1 MALMVM
7 KNANLALRFLLELCV
22 LFALGYW
29 GFQTGQ
35 TMIVRIVL
43 GIGAPVVAIVI
54 WALLGAP
61 KAPWQLKG
69 ASRFLLEVVFFGL
82 PAVALFV
89 VGQHILGIAF
99 ALVFVLNTILIYMW
113 SQ

>member
-1 MALMVM
+1 MALAVM

-22 LFALGYW
+22 LAALVYW
-29 GFQTGQ
+29 GFEVGQ
-35 TMIVRIVL
+35 TTIVKIVL
-43 GIGAPVVAIVI
+43 GIGAPVIASVV

-61 KAPWQLKG
+61 RARWHLKG
-69 ASRFLLEVVFFGL
+69 VWRLLLEVVFFGL

-89 VGQHILGIAF
+89 AGQYILGIAF
-99 ALVFVLNTILIYMW
+99 ALVFILNTILIYAW

>member
-1 MALMVM
+1 MALAVM

-22 LFALGYW
+22 LAALAYW

-35 TMIVRIVL
+35 TTIVRIVL
-43 GIGAPVVAIVI
+43 GIGAPLVAVVV

-61 KAPWQLKG
+61 KAPWHLKG
-69 ASRFLLEVVFFGL
+69 VWRLLLEVVFFGL

-89 VGQHILGIAF
+89 VGQHILGIVF
-99 ALVFVLNTILIYMW
+99 ALVFILNTILIYTW